1 MIKDGQ
7 VKSFNEKGY
16 LVIENLL
23 PENILK
29 NLQKVTDDF
38 VEKSRTIK
46 KNDDIYDLSDDHTS
60 DNPAVRRLKNPH
72 INHPA
77 YDNIIKSSLIT
88 DILSN
93 LIGNNIRLEHTKLNF
108 KSARGGEA
116 IEWHQDWAFYPHT
129 NDDIVEVGIFLDDCR
144 NENGPLLCV
153 PGSHKGPIDD
163 HHHNGYF
170 IGAVDPC
177 KSHYDLDSAEP
188 IITEAGSISIHHVR
202 CLHGSRKNN
211 SEKARRVLFA
221 GYCAAD
227 AWPLRGIL
235 DSGIQPNSTE
245 GDYLGNVYEA
255 FKERMIVGEPSLVA
269 RVEKNPVRMPYPPAK
284 SVGSIYENQKEVLGR
299 SFGE

>member
-1 MIKDGQ
+1 MIKEDQ

-129 NDDIVEVGIFLDDCR
+129 NDDLLAVGIYLEDCK
-144 NENGPLLCV
+144 EINGPLKVLS
-153 PGSHKGPIDD
+153 GSHRKELYD
-163 HHHNGYF
+163 HHDGGSFVGKINHKKEKLNINKAISL
-170 IGAVDPC
+170 IGQ
-177 KSHYDLDSAEP
+177 
-188 IITEAGSISIHHVR
+188 AGTVTFHHVR
-202 CLHGSRKNN
+202 TIHGSGLNLTLNKRPLI
-211 SEKARRVLFA
+211 LF
-221 GYCAAD
+221 GYVAVD
-227 AWPLRGIL
+227 SWPLTY
-235 DSGIQPNSTE
+235 DSGSSEDPNSNLEIYNKLIIKGKPTL
-245 GDYLGNVYEA
+245 YP
-255 FKERMIVGEPSLVA
+255 RI
-269 RVEKNPVRMPYPPAK
+269 EKTPIKIPLPRN
-284 SVGSIYENQKEVLGR
+284 SDSIYDLQKEKKKN
-299 SFGE
+299 